1 MIRVLVV
8 VLCSVLK
15 ATREIREIWN
25 VLTVFG
31 VALDRSVAEAKRTGC
46 IGIGIQ
52 TALSEANLRDS
63 RSVPT
68 FDRVDLIVILFAK
81 SSSIG
86 VDCAHQHDQR
96 IRGCLNRSGASFVKL
111 LANGNIVQLRVAD
124 GVLRNF
130 ICSLAV

>member
-25 VLTVFG
+25 VLTIFA
-31 VALDRSVAEAKRTGC
+31 VALDGSVAEAQRKGC
-46 IGIGIQ
+46 IGIGIE
-52 TALSEANLRDS
+52 TALSEANLRDT

-68 FDRVDLIVILFAK
+68 FDRIDLIVILLAK
-81 SSSIG
+81 SPSIG

-96 IRGCLNRSGASFVKL
+96 IRGCLNRSCATFVEL
-111 LANGNIVQLRVAD
+111 LANG
-124 GVLRNF
+124 
-130 ICSLAV
+130 